1 MFARLAR
8 GRGDPPGR
16 DDVKTTDYMNRPE
29 PPTLPLTE
37 KHDTASEAF
46 DAGPD
51 QGPDAEADVLAEL
64 LSEGE
69 RRESV
74 VSAEHHGLRL
84 DKWLVTVAPEFSRSH
99 LQSLIE
105 AGKVRAGALALDSAS
120 RKVKAGQSIEVWL
133 TPTAQS
139 HAFRPEPVPLD
150 IIFEDAH
157 LLVVNKPAGL
167 VVHPAAGHWSGTLL
181 NGLLAHHPGAAVL
194 PRAGIVHRLDKDTS
208 GLLVVAKTL
217 EAQTALTRDIAART
231 VRREY
236 LALAHGL
243 TDWDER
249 TLEAPVGRDPV
260 SRIRMAVTTSGK
272 PARTD
277 VRSLH
282 LQPEV
287 RLGKYPGVSVVACR
301 LHTGRTH
308 QIRVHMAWV
317 GHPLLADGV
326 YGGVPGLGLER
337 QALHAAALGLNHP
350 VSGQWCAWTAPLPQ
364 DMVEAL
370 RAMKVKP
377 ADVLAQIGYNGA

>member
-1 MFARLAR
+1 
-8 GRGDPPGR
+8 
-16 DDVKTTDYMNRPE
+16 MNRPE
-29 PPTLPLTE
+29 PPARPIAE
-37 KHDTASEAF
+37 KHDVPGAAPHPV
-46 DAGPD
+46 PD
-51 QGPDAEADVLAEL
+51 PGGGAEADALAEL

-69 RRESV
+69 RRLATV
-74 VSAEHHGLRL
+74 AAECHGLRL

-105 AGKVRAGALALDSAS
+105 AGKVCAGTVVLDSAS

-139 HAFRPEPVPLD
+139 HAFRPEPLPLD
-150 IIFEDAH
+150 IVFEDEH

-181 NGLLAHHPGAAVL
+181 NGLLAHHAGAAVL

-260 SRIRMAVTTSGK
+260 SRIRMAVTPSGK

-277 VRSLH
+277 VRPLH
-282 LQPEV
+282 LRPDV

-317 GHPLLADGV
+317 GYPLVADGV

-337 QALHAAALGLNHP
+337 QALHAASLGLNHP
-350 VSGQWCAWTAPLPQ
+350 VSGQWCAWTAPLPT
-364 DMVEAL
+364 DLAEAL
-370 RAMKVKP
+370 RALKVKP
-377 ADVLAQIGYNGA
+377 ADVFAQIGYNEA